1 MSVFTPFLVLLSS
14 PSSPSVASTT
24 ILVLVLLSSPLAST
38 TILPIHLDSI
48 RHLAM
53 GINDL
58 WDMLEPATTTVPI
71 VSLALSERYIG
82 PAPHSPFVVGIDA
95 SGWFEQCQQ
104 GKWHRAHAQTGM
116 NPALRTF
123 LFRLSR
129 LAQYPV
135 KLIFCYDGDQRPK
148 IKRGHRVSTKD
159 HWMVDPTQQ
168 ILNMF
173 NTQWIT
179 AAGEAEAQLGLMN
192 YAGVI
197 DAVMTDDSDV
207 FVFGA
212 HTVLRN
218 STLSTDATIKL
229 YTTSSIQ
236 ELVEPRLT
244 GDAFTTIAICCGGDY
259 NKKGLPGC
267 GRETALGLVHCMD
280 TTTLCDA
287 VRGDNSPDQ
296 SLQHW
301 RDAARYHLMNSFP
314 DPNVIDMYVK
324 PAVTP
329 LMELPV
335 LHSPAPPDLAP
346 LALLIHNL
354 LGWEAKKLVMFRSAV
369 WPVVVLHEV
378 LEDLAKNSPASDE
391 FALASGCTRGSHND
405 VPIGDLV
412 RATLQLLPAGSSN
425 GPDDRTPVER
435 VYSSVYGRPNL
446 QLLDYMMPRPLSS
459 ATITTTAVPV
469 ATSSSLGVIDLTGDE
484 EEDDVIDLTGEG
496 EDAEIIDLTL

>member
-1 MSVFTPFLVLLSS
+1 MDDDMGLHQLHHMLELAEDEIDDEEALITSRLTVQHRLTNRAPPPTRRVTQTKKDATPRQQHPRSQHGEGQRRRGRSETEKSGDFEPRTSSNHHWMMLRATAEDLVWSS
-14 PSSPSVASTT
+14 DLQSRQVAAARGPICHTASTT
-24 ILVLVLLSSPLAST
+24 ILS
-38 TILPIHLDSI
+38 IHLDSTK
-48 RHLAM
+48 HLAM
-53 GINDL
+53 GVNDL
-58 WDMLEPATTTVPI
+58 WDMLEPAATMVPI
-71 VSLALSERYIG
+71 VSLALSDRYIG
-82 PAPHSPFVVGIDA
+82 PAPHSPYVVGIDA

-104 GKWHRAHAQTGM
+104 GKWHRAHVQTGM

-129 LAQYPV
+129 LARYPV

-159 HWMVDPTQQ
+159 HWMVDPTQR
-168 ILNMF
+168 ILNVF
-173 NTQWIT
+173 NTQWLT

-192 YAGVI
+192 RAGVI

-218 STLSTDATIKL
+218 STFSTDATIKL

-244 GDAFTTIAICCGGDY
+244 GDAFTTIAVCCGGDY
-259 NKKGLPGC
+259 DKKGLPGC
-267 GRETALGLVHCMD
+267 GRETALGLVRCMD
-280 TTTLCDA
+280 TSTLCDA
-287 VRGDNSPDQ
+287 
-296 SLQHW
+296 SLQRW
-301 RDAARYHLMNSFP
+301 RDAARHHLMS
-314 DPNVIDMYVK
+314 DPTDLYVK

-329 LMELPV
+329 LVELPV

-354 LGWEAKKLVMFRSAV
+354 LGWDAKKLVSAFRSTV

-391 FALASGCTRGSHND
+391 VGRNFVFTCSLPLPQVARG
-405 VPIGDLV
+405 
-412 RATLQLLPAGSSN
+412 
-425 GPDDRTPVER
+425 
-435 VYSSVYGRPNL
+435 
-446 QLLDYMMPRPLSS
+446 
-459 ATITTTAVPV
+459 
-469 ATSSSLGVIDLTGDE
+469 
-484 EEDDVIDLTGEG
+484 
-496 EDAEIIDLTL
+496 

>member
-1 MSVFTPFLVLLSS
+1 
-14 PSSPSVASTT
+14 
-24 ILVLVLLSSPLAST
+24 
-38 TILPIHLDSI
+38 
-48 RHLAM
+48 M
-53 GINDL
+53 GVNDL
-58 WDMLEPATTTVPI
+58 WDMLEPAATMVPI
-71 VSLALSERYIG
+71 VSLALSDRYIG
-82 PAPHSPFVVGIDA
+82 PAPHSPYVVGIDA

-129 LAQYPV
+129 LARYPV
-135 KLIFCYDGDQRPK
+135 KLVFCYDGDQRPK

-159 HWMVDPTQQ
+159 HWMVDPTQR
-168 ILNMF
+168 ILNVF
-173 NTQWIT
+173 NTQWLT

-192 YAGVI
+192 RAGVI

-218 STLSTDATIKL
+218 STFSTDATIKL

-244 GDAFTTIAICCGGDY
+244 GDAFTTIAVCCGGDY
-259 NKKGLPGC
+259 DKKGLPGC
-267 GRETALGLVHCMD
+267 GRETALGLVRCMD
-280 TTTLCDA
+280 TSTLCDA

-296 SLQHW
+296 SLQRW
-301 RDAARYHLMNSFP
+301 RDAARHHLMSDPTGQMGRAHPALACSLPDSFP
-314 DPNVIDMYVK
+314 DLHVIDLYVK

-354 LGWEAKKLVMFRSAV
+354 LGWDAKRLVSAFRSTV

-391 FALASGCTRGSHND
+391 VS
-405 VPIGDLV
+405 
-412 RATLQLLPAGSSN
+412 
-425 GPDDRTPVER
+425 
-435 VYSSVYGRPNL
+435 
-446 QLLDYMMPRPLSS
+446 
-459 ATITTTAVPV
+459 
-469 ATSSSLGVIDLTGDE
+469 
-484 EEDDVIDLTGEG
+484 
-496 EDAEIIDLTL
+496 